1 MTENNTFDLTDWLA
15 GGTEHRYTATA
26 TIYLDPSLPAEIAK
40 WQAQQS
46 ATADTLGG
54 GGATEMDAELLAR
67 LQKGKAE
74 VAVFGLIA
82 SELEE
87 AKAALGDKPAGYN
100 YANDPAFTYQILERA
115 ARFQPHGAEPI
126 KLTAEQWGKL
136 HETLGAQFN
145 EINTAY
151 AKALA
156 GKAQVDA
163 RFRS

>member
-1 MTENNTFDLTDWLA
+1 MTENTTFDLTDWLA
-15 GGTEHRYTATA
+15 GGTEHRYTANA
-26 TIYLDPSLPAEIAK
+26 TVYLDPELPSAIAK
-40 WQAQQS
+40 WQAQQN
-46 ATADTLGG
+46 ATSDTLGG
-54 GGATEMDAELLAR
+54 GGDTEMDAELLER

-74 VAVFGLIA
+74 VSVFGLIA

-115 ARFQPHGAEPI
+115 ATFKPYNSEPI

>member
-15 GGTEHRYTATA
+15 GGTDHRYTATA
-26 TIYLDPSLPAEIAK
+26 TVYLDPELPAEVAK
-40 WQAQQS
+40 WQAQQN
-46 ATADTLGG
+46 ATSDTLGG
-54 GGATEMDAELLAR
+54 DTEMDANLLEK

-74 VAVFGLIA
+74 VSVFGLIA

-100 YANDPAFTYQILERA
+100 YTNDPAFTYQILERA
-115 ARFQPHGAEPI
+115 ATFKLHDSEPI

-145 EINTAY
+145 EVNTAY
-151 AKALA
+151 AKSLA

>member
-1 MTENNTFDLTDWLA
+1 MTENTFDLTDWLV

-26 TIYLDPSLPAEIAK
+26 TVYLDPTLPAEVAQ

-46 ATADTLGG
+46 ANADTLAGSDS
-54 GGATEMDAELLAR
+54 AEMDAALLER
-67 LQKGKAE
+67 LQNGKAE

-87 AKAALGDKPAGYN
+87 AKAALGEKPAGYN
-100 YANDPAFTYQILERA
+100 YATDPAFTYQILERA
-115 ARFQPHGAEPI
+115 ATFAPYDSEPI

>member
-1 MTENNTFDLTDWLA
+1 MTENTFDLTDWLV

-26 TIYLDPSLPAEIAK
+26 TVYLDPELPAAIAK
-40 WQAQQS
+40 WQAQQN
-46 ATADTLGG
+46 ATSDTLGG
-54 GGATEMDAELLAR
+54 GGDTEMDAELLER

-74 VAVFGLIA
+74 VSVFGLIA

-87 AKAALGDKPAGYN
+87 AKAALGDKSAGYN

-115 ARFQPHGAEPI
+115 ATFAPYDSEPI

>member
-15 GGTEHRYTATA
+15 GGTDHRYTATA
-26 TIYLDPSLPAEIAK
+26 TVYLDPELPAEVAK
-40 WQAQQS
+40 WQAQQN
-46 ATADTLGG
+46 ATSDTLGG
-54 GGATEMDAELLAR
+54 DTEMDTNLLEK

-74 VAVFGLIA
+74 VSVFGLIA

-100 YANDPAFTYQILERA
+100 YTNDPAFTYQILERA
-115 ARFQPHGAEPI
+115 ATFKLHDSEPI

-145 EINTAY
+145 EVNTAY
-151 AKALA
+151 AKSLA

>member
-1 MTENNTFDLTDWLA
+1 MTENTTFDLTDWLA

-26 TIYLDPSLPAEIAK
+26 VVYLDPELPAAIAK
-40 WQAQQS
+40 WEAERAGDDES
-46 ATADTLGG
+46 LGG
-54 GGATEMDAELLAR
+54 GTEMDAELLAR
-67 LQKGKAE
+67 IQKGKAE
-74 VAVFGLIA
+74 VRVFGLIA

-115 ARFQPHGAEPI
+115 ARFQPYGAEPM

-136 HETLGAQFN
+136 HETLGTQFN

>member
-1 MTENNTFDLTDWLA
+1 MTENTFDLTDWLA

-26 TIYLDPSLPAEIAK
+26 TVYLDPELPAAIAK
-40 WQAQQS
+40 WQAQQD
-46 ATADTLGG
+46 ATSDTLGG
-54 GGATEMDAELLAR
+54 GGGTEMDAELLAR

-82 SELEE
+82 AELEE

-115 ARFQPHGAEPI
+115 ARFKPHGAEPMA
-126 KLTAEQWGKL
+126 LTAEQWGKL

>member
-1 MTENNTFDLTDWLA
+1 MTENTTFDLTDWLV
-15 GGTEHRYTATA
+15 GGTEHRYTVTA
-26 TIYLDPSLPAEIAK
+26 TIYLDPTLPAEVAQ
-40 WQAQQS
+40 WQARQD
-46 ATADTLGG
+46 ATADTLAGSG
-54 GGATEMDAELLAR
+54 SAEMDADLLEK

-100 YANDPAFTYQILERA
+100 YAADPAFTYQILERA
-115 ARFQPHGAEPI
+115 ATFKPYNSEPR

-156 GKAQVDA
+156 GKAPVDA

>member
-1 MTENNTFDLTDWLA
+1 MTENTTFDLTDWLV
-15 GGTEHRYTATA
+15 GGTEHRYTVTA
-26 TIYLDPSLPAEIAK
+26 TIYLDPTLPAEVAQ
-40 WQAQQS
+40 WQARQD
-46 ATADTLGG
+46 ATADTLAGSDS
-54 GGATEMDAELLAR
+54 AEMDAALLER

-82 SELEE
+82 TELED
-87 AKAALGDKPAGYN
+87 AKATLGDKPAGYN
-100 YANDPAFTYQILERA
+100 YATDPAFTYQILERA
-115 ARFQPHGAEPI
+115 ATFKPYNSEPQ

>member
-1 MTENNTFDLTDWLA
+1 MTENNTFDLTDWLV

-26 TIYLDPSLPAEIAK
+26 TVYLDPTLPAAIAK
-40 WQAQQS
+40 WQAQQDAAS
-46 ATADTLGG
+46 DTLGG
-54 GGATEMDAELLAR
+54 GGDTEMDAELLAR
-67 LQKGKAE
+67 IQKGKAE

-82 SELEE
+82 AELEE

-115 ARFQPHGAEPI
+115 ATFKPHDSEPI

>member
-1 MTENNTFDLTDWLA
+1 MTETFDLTDWLA
-15 GGTEHRYTATA
+15 GGTDHRYTVT
-26 TIYLDPSLPAEIAK
+26 TTVYLDPELPAEIAK
-40 WQAQQS
+40 WEAMQA
-46 ATADTLGG
+46 ANADSLGG
-54 GGATEMDAELLAR
+54 GDAEMDAALLAR
-67 LQKGKAE
+67 LEKGKAE
-74 VAVFGLIA
+74 VTVFGLIA

-87 AKAALGDKPAGYN
+87 AKTALGDKPAGYN
-100 YANDPAFTYQILERA
+100 YANDPGFTYQILERA
-115 ARFQPHGAEPI
+115 ARFQPHGAEPM

-163 RFRS
+163 RFRR